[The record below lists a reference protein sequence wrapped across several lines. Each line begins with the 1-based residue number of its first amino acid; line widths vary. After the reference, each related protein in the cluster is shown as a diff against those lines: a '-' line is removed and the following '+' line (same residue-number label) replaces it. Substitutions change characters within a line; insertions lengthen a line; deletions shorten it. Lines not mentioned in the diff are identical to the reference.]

1 MKPVGYAVIF
11 GLSLLMGGCA
21 NALNQQATLVSMEN
35 GVSVY
40 STQGLVLLR
49 KVEDGASKPYAEQG
63 LANAC
68 PAGLNYRSYTESVNR
83 VTPFG
88 TWIMWEGLVSCK

>member
-1 MKPVGYAVIF
+1 MKRVTYAALVC
-11 GLSLLMGGCA
+11 LSLLTGGCA

-49 KVEDGASKPYAEQG
+49 KVEEGASKPYAEHG
-63 LANAC
+63 LAGAC
-68 PAGLNYRSYTESVNR
+68 PAGLKYRT
-83 VTPFG
+83 
-88 TWIMWEGLVSCK
+88 